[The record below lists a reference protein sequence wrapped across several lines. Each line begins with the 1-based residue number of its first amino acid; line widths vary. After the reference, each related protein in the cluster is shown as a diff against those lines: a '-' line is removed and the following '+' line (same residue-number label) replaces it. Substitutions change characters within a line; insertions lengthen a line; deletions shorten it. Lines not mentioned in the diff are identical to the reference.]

1 MKGHD
6 IFTKAAE
13 LLLAR
18 RPTATFVCAGE
29 GAEPHRSAVLSTLEQ
44 AGLGERL
51 VWLGTV
57 RDMPAFYSALTVAT
71 CCSRFGEGFS
81 NAIAEA
87 MACGVPCAVT
97 DVGDLSM
104 IVGGTGIVVPR
115 EDPAALAAA
124 WDRLIDV
131 AGPDRSAA
139 CRARIAEN
147 FALPSLV
154 DATEKALRGL
164 VR

>member
-1 MKGHD
+1 
-6 IFTKAAE
+6 
-13 LLLAR
+13 
-18 RPTATFVCAGE
+18 
-29 GAEPHRSAVLSTLEQ
+29 
-44 AGLGERL
+44 
-51 VWLGTV
+51 
-57 RDMPAFYSALTVAT
+57 MPAFYSALTVAT

-139 CRARIAEN
+139 CRAWIAEN